1 MPSLS
6 IKCLTLPVT
15 GPGQTQPTRP
25 RTYAISQRLDEPSGG
40 ILQYTHA
47 AVAVKICTL
56 EVPASVS
63 HIKPIENM
71 AVKPAMYPS
80 FCSVPLAVVNTPMA
94 RVGSKQATTVAT
106 AEVNLSIFISEYVS
120 SLLYP
125 EEELALSVNIS
136 SNIGKR
142 AYLAHVTVIALPLLP
157 SVPPVVIEGNP
168 LISHPARKAVYF
180 LTRLGRDEVE
190 ICPGAFL

>member
-1 MPSLS
+1 MPSIS
-6 IKCLTLPVT
+6 IKYLTSPAT
-15 GPGQTQPTRP
+15 GPGQIQPTLP
-25 RTYAISQRLDEPSGG
+25 KTYATSQRLEESSGG
-40 ILQYTHA
+40 TLQYTHA

-106 AEVNLSIFISEYVS
+106 AEVNLNIFISEYVS

-125 EEELALSVNIS
+125 DEELAMSVNIP
-136 SNIGKR
+136 
-142 AYLAHVTVIALPLLP
+142 LAKEPTWHMSP
-157 SVPPVVIEGNP
+157 
-168 LISHPARKAVYF
+168 
-180 LTRLGRDEVE
+180 
-190 ICPGAFL
+190 